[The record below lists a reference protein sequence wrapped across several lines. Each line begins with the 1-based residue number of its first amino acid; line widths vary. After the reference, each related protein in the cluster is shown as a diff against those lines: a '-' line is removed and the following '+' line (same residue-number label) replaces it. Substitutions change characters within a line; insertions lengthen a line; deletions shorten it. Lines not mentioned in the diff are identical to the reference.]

1 MEPSSKEKPH
11 VAAASRW
18 LACALLGMLF
28 GASAGT
34 VESAPVLSNPIPS
47 QPLAAALAEFARQT
61 RLQFV
66 YVATIVRS
74 RTSRDVPAGLE
85 PVDALGRLL
94 DGTGLSFEF
103 LNPRTVRIFETAT
116 AAPTAPSKTGDAPKR
131 RIESDAESAS
141 RSKDSGALDEVI
153 VTSQRRSESISTV
166 PMSISVISASD
177 LGREHISNIPD
188 LSRAVPNVSFT
199 TQGGPGLSTLEIRGI
214 SSQAG
219 TAAIGVYL
227 NDASLTTL
235 SGLGTAEPRFFDLDR
250 VEVLRGPQGTLYGG
264 GTLGGVVRFIEKR
277 PNLTQFDA
285 SASTEVSETRH
296 GGANYN
302 VEGVLNLPLLVGR
315 LALRLGAQEGEDS
328 GYIDQVSPTDLSIVA
343 KGINGNRWTVAKA
356 ALKWQMTDAWSATPA
371 IFYQRFESDDIDAFF
386 EVVPDGQPLAGQNL
400 QPFQTSK
407 TVREPGTDRIT
418 IPSLT
423 VEGDLGVADL
433 TVVGSRYDRDFAV
446 IQDGTIDTVPYL
458 VSLFPAGS
466 AVATGLAALKGVF
479 GQTTHQSQAT
489 VEARLASKP
498 YAAGTG
504 LPLSWLAGAFYLNDT
519 TELTGTHPVVGIFK
533 LFKQLGL
540 NINDPN
546 VFFRSFPGAWTASD
560 SSFYGHRVYHPSQR
574 AVFGELTYHVRDNVR
589 ITVGLRYESAKETF
603 ERDANYYVSFCG
615 RPPDLLGNPP
625 MCPLQFDPPTASFSA
640 TTPRAVVSWDLDESK
655 LVYVSAAKGYREGSF
670 NRPIPIR
677 GQQVED
683 LQNLGLCDGTP
694 SNCAAAI
701 PTAFKPD
708 SLWSYEVGG
717 KLRGFE
723 NRLSVD
729 ASVYYLKWNDT
740 QQDIVLAVSGY
751 DFESNVGH
759 VESCGVELDVQ
770 ARPTRSLTLRLAGGY
785 NHATFSD
792 DVPLLGSNNGGLN
805 VTKGTKVP
813 GVPDYNA
820 LLGVDYTITFSG
832 NLDGFVRGDVRVV
845 GRSRGTFVLGAPDYY
860 RPAYVTSDASVGLA
874 FGAFEVSL
882 FAKNLN
888 DNRTV
893 LQRPDINSLSEAY
906 TMRPRTVGLAFNYH
920 FGNR

>member
-1 MEPSSKEKPH
+1 MEPSSTEKPH
-11 VAAASRW
+11 VAGASRW
-18 LACALLGMLF
+18 LACALLGILF

-47 QPLAAALAEFARQT
+47 QPLAAALAEFAHQT

-66 YVATIVRS
+66 YVTTIVRS

-116 AAPTAPSKTGDAPKR
+116 VAPTAPSKTGDAPKR
-131 RIESDAESAS
+131 RIEGDTESAG
-141 RSKDSGALDEVI
+141 RSKDSGALDEVF
-153 VTSQRRSESISTV
+153 VTSQRRTEIISTV
-166 PMSISVISASD
+166 PMSISVISAGD
-177 LGREHISNIPD
+177 LRREHITNIPD
-188 LSRAVPNVSFT
+188 ISRAVPNVSFT

-214 SSQAG
+214 SSLAG

-227 NDASLTTL
+227 NDVSLSARNT
-235 SGLGTAEPRFFDLDR
+235 GQGTAEPRFFDLDR
-250 VEVLRGPQGTLYGG
+250 VEVLRGPQGTFYGG
-264 GTLGGVVRFIEKR
+264 GTLGGVIRFIDKQ
-277 PNLTQFDA
+277 PNLNQFEA
-285 SASTEVSETRH
+285 SAATELSGTRH
-296 GGANYN
+296 GGTNYN
-302 VEGVLNLPLLVGR
+302 VEGVLNLPVMDGR
-315 LALRLGAQEGEDS
+315 LALRLGAQEGQDS
-328 GYIDQVSPTDLSIVA
+328 GYIDQVSPTDLSVIA

-356 ALKWQMTDAWSATPA
+356 ALKWQMTDSWSATPA

-386 EVVPDGQPLAGQNL
+386 EVVPDGQPLAGQTL

-407 TVREPGTDRIT
+407 TVREPATDRIT

-423 VEGDLGVADL
+423 VESDLGLADL
-433 TVVGSRYDRDFAV
+433 TVVGSRYDRNFANT
-446 IQDGTIDTVPYL
+446 QDGTIDGNAA
-458 VSLFPAGS
+458 SFFPAGS
-466 AVATGLAALKGVF
+466 AVAIGLAALKTVF
-479 GQTTHQSQAT
+479 QQTTHQSQTSA
-489 VEARLASKP
+489 EARLASKP
-498 YAAGTG
+498 YTPGTD
-504 LPLSWLAGAFYLNDT
+504 LPISWLAGAFYLNST
-519 TELTGTHPVVGIFK
+519 TELTGNHLSIGIFK
-533 LFKQLGL
+533 LFNELGL
-540 NINDPN
+540 DINDPK
-546 VFFRSFPGAWTASD
+546 VFFHSFPGAWTASD
-560 SSFYGHRVYHPSQR
+560 SGFYGHRLYNPSQR

-603 ERDANYYVSFCG
+603 ERDANYYVTGCG
-615 RPPDLLGNPP
+615 RPPDLIG
-625 MCPLQFDPPTASFSA
+625 DPPTCPLRFSPPDAHFSA
-640 TTPRAVVSWDLDESK
+640 TTPRAVVTWDLDEAT
-655 LVYVSAAKGYREGSF
+655 LVYASAAKGYREGSF

-677 GQQVED
+677 LVQVAD

-694 SNCAAAI
+694 SSCAAAI

-708 SLWSYEVGG
+708 SLWSYDIGG
-717 KLRGFE
+717 KFRGFE

-740 QQDIVLAVSGY
+740 QQDILLAVSGY

-759 VESCGVELDVQ
+759 VESYGVELDVK
-770 ARPTRSLTLRLAGGY
+770 ARPIRSLTLRLAGGY

-805 VTKGTKVP
+805 VTKGAKVP
-813 GVPDYNA
+813 GVPEYNA
-820 LLGVDYTITFSG
+820 LLGVDYAITFFG

-845 GRSRGTFVLGAPDYY
+845 GPSRGTFVLGAPDYY

-874 FGAFEVSL
+874 FGAIEVSL

-888 DNRTV
+888 DSHTV
-893 LQRPDINSLSEAY
+893 LQRPEINSLSEAY